1 VDLKISGLYFD
12 IKLMFQVQKP
22 LLEGVR
28 VLDLS
33 RVLAGPYCT
42 MILGDLGAEIIKIEA
57 PGSGDDTR
65 HWGPPFTEMGES
77 AYFLCVNR
85 NKRSMTLNLKSGEGI
100 QILKGLIQ
108 QSDVLVENFKVDTL
122 DKWGLSYETLQLLR
136 PGLIYCTITGYGY
149 SGPYRNLPGY
159 DFIIQAQGGVMSI
172 TGPEEGEPYKVG
184 VAIAD
189 ITAGLF
195 ACNAILAALYEQQRS
210 GRGQRIDI
218 SLLDTQIAWL
228 ANVGSNYLISG
239 EKTNRYGNAHPNI
252 VPYQTFKARDGYFA
266 LGIGN
271 DSQWRQFCERAGVK
285 EWGEDDRFI
294 TNEKR
299 VENRKILIPILEE
312 LFSQD
317 EISHWLSILSE
328 VGVPC
333 GPINSIEQAFDDP
346 QVQAREMVTQVTHP
360 GSGIIKMV
368 ASPLKIPTAPVEV
381 RIPPPMLGEHTEKI
395 LHDLLGY
402 DQKTIEGLRT
412 AQVI

>member
-1 VDLKISGLYFD
+1 MS
-12 IKLMFQVQKP
+12 QVHKP

-42 MILGDLGAEIIKIEA
+42 MMLADLGAEVIKIEA
-57 PGSGDDTR
+57 PGLGDDTR
-65 HWGPPFTEMGES
+65 HWGPPFTAGGES

-85 NKRSMTLNLKSGEGI
+85 NKRSMTLNLKSDQGI
-100 QILKGLIQ
+100 QILKELIQ
-108 QSDVLVENFKVDTL
+108 LSDVLVENFRVDTL
-122 DKWGLSYETLQLLR
+122 EKWGLSYEVLQRLR

-149 SGPYRNLPGY
+149 TGPYRHLPGY

-195 ACNAILAALYEQQRS
+195 ASNSILAALYDHQTS

-218 SLLDTQIAWL
+218 SLLDSQIAWL

-239 EKTNRYGNAHPNI
+239 EKPLRYGNAHPNI
-252 VPYQTFKARDGYFA
+252 VPYQTFKASDGYFA

-271 DSQWRQFCERAGVK
+271 DGQWKQFCERTGK
-285 EWGEDDRFI
+285 NEWAEDYRFK
-294 TNEKR
+294 TNADR
-299 VENRKILIPILEE
+299 VENRKILIPLLED
-312 LFSQD
+312 LFRQY
-317 EISHWLSILSE
+317 EIAHWLFVLESI
-328 VGVPC
+328 GVPC
-333 GPINSIEQAFDDP
+333 GPINSIDQLSDDP
-346 QVQAREMVTQVTHP
+346 QVKAREMVIQVVHP
-360 GSGIIKMV
+360 SSGIIKMV

-381 RIPPPMLGEHTEKI
+381 RLPPPMLGEHTEQI

-402 DQKTIEGLRT
+402 DQKAVKGLRT

>member
-1 VDLKISGLYFD
+1 MESENRS
-12 IKLMFQVQKP
+12 

-28 VLDLS
+28 ILDLS

-42 MILGDLGAEIIKIEA
+42 MMLGDLGADIIKVEA
-57 PGSGDDTR
+57 PVLGDDTR
-65 HWGPPFTEMGES
+65 HWGPPFTQQGES

-85 NKRSMTLNLKSGEGI
+85 NKRSLTLNLKSDQGLK
-100 QILKGLIQ
+100 ILRELIT
-108 QSDVLVENFKVDTL
+108 QSDVLVENFRVGTL
-122 DKWGLSYETLQLLR
+122 EKWGLSYEVMQELR

-149 SGPYRNLPGY
+149 TGPYRNLAGY

-195 ACNAILAALYEQQRS
+195 ACNAILASLFDHQRR

-218 SLLDTQIAWL
+218 SLLDSQVAWL

-239 EKTNRYGNAHPNI
+239 ETPKRYGNAHPNI

-271 DSQWRQFCERAGVK
+271 DSQWRQFCDKAGK
-285 EWGEDDRFI
+285 AEWAEDSRFI
-294 TNEKR
+294 TNAAR
-299 VENRKILIPILEE
+299 VENRHILIPILED
-312 LFSQD
+312 LFCHAD
-317 EISHWLSILSE
+317 IDHWLSILE
-328 VGVPC
+328 GIGVPC
-333 GPINSIEQAFDDP
+333 GPINSIDKVLDDP
-346 QVQAREMVTQVTHP
+346 QVQARDMVIAVPQE
-360 GSGIIKMV
+360 GAGGIKMV

-381 RIPPPMLGEHTEKI
+381 RFPPPRLGEHTDLI
-395 LHDLLGY
+395 LKDLLGY
-402 DQKTIEGLRT
+402 EQESIEKLRQ
-412 AQVI
+412 ARVI